1 MRAVSQASAGCFSA
15 NYTVTFI
22 VDSMIECV
30 ERCSSSRLGWQSL
43 VGGGSIGVAF
53 RRASPLGK
61 SHFSMRTSK
70 AHSSK
75 SERGVSASKRVEAHL
90 RKAIHAGKL
99 RPRQRII
106 EEDLAR
112 ELEVSRGPVREALLR
127 LERDGLVVT
136 TSRRG
141 TFIRDISLAE
151 IGVIFRMRAKLEGL
165 CVRYMKEN
173 PSVDCAELL
182 GRALKKLK
190 GAAAKNNEE
199 QFFHADMELHRTIW
213 KASNQPL
220 LYRTLNLLMNPYI
233 YIIARAYSS
242 RIPLVNRRENH
253 EQYVRM
259 VLKTPLDK
267 IEDEVEQ
274 YFAGLYSRLFDQS
287 SIFPAFDSGN
297 WADELESPLTLS

>member
-1 MRAVSQASAGCFSA
+1 MGTS
-15 NYTVTFI
+15 
-22 VDSMIECV
+22 
-30 ERCSSSRLGWQSL
+30 
-43 VGGGSIGVAF
+43 
-53 RRASPLGK
+53 K
-61 SHFSMRTSK
+61 SHSAK
-70 AHSSK
+70 LG
-75 SERGVSASKRVEAHL
+75 RGVSASKRVEAHL

-165 CVRYMKEN
+165 CVRYMREN
-173 PSVDCAELL
+173 SAIDAPEILN
-182 GRALKKLK
+182 RALKKLK
-190 GAAAKNNEE
+190 VAATKGSEE

-233 YIIARAYSS
+233 FIIARAYSS
-242 RIPLVNRRENH
+242 RIPLANRRDNH

-259 VLKTPLDK
+259 VLKMPLDK
-267 IEDEVEQ
+267 IEDEVER
-274 YFAGLYSRLFDQS
+274 YFAGLYSRIFEEGS
-287 SIFPAFDSGN
+287 SFPGFSDAHWTD
-297 WADELESPLTLS
+297 DLDRTLSHSME

>member
-1 MRAVSQASAGCFSA
+1 MRNSKNHS
-15 NYTVTFI
+15 
-22 VDSMIECV
+22 
-30 ERCSSSRLGWQSL
+30 
-43 VGGGSIGVAF
+43 
-53 RRASPLGK
+53 GK
-61 SHFSMRTSK
+61 PD
-70 AHSSK
+70 
-75 SERGVSASKRVEAHL
+75 RGISASKRVEAHL

-106 EEDLAR
+106 EEDLAS

-165 CVRYMKEN
+165 CVRYMREN
-173 PSVDCAELL
+173 SSINPQELL
-182 GRALKKLK
+182 NRSLKKLK
-190 GAAAKNNEE
+190 TAAAKNNEE
-199 QFFHADMELHRTIW
+199 QFFDADMELHRTIW
-213 KASNQPL
+213 KAANQPL

-233 YIIARAYSS
+233 FIIARAYSS
-242 RIPLVNRRENH
+242 RIPLENRSENH

-267 IEDEVEQ
+267 IESEVER
-274 YFAGLYSRLFDQS
+274 YFGGLYSRIFDQTSAFAGIVPGHWRDDLEDPLASPS
-287 SIFPAFDSGN
+287 S
-297 WADELESPLTLS
+297 

>member
-1 MRAVSQASAGCFSA
+1 M
-15 NYTVTFI
+15 
-22 VDSMIECV
+22 
-30 ERCSSSRLGWQSL
+30 
-43 VGGGSIGVAF
+43 
-53 RRASPLGK
+53 P
-61 SHFSMRTSK
+61 TSK
-70 AHSSK
+70 NHSAK
-75 SERGVSASKRVEAHL
+75 PERGISASKKVEAHL

-106 EEDLAR
+106 EEDLAQ

-165 CVRYMKEN
+165 CVRYMREN
-173 PSVDCAELL
+173 SSIDPADLL
-182 GRALKKLK
+182 NRALKKLK
-190 GAAAKNNEE
+190 VAAGKNSEE

-213 KASNQPL
+213 KAANQPL

-233 YIIARAYSS
+233 FIIARAYSS
-242 RIPLVNRRENH
+242 RIPLANRRDNH

-259 VLKTPLDK
+259 MLKTPLDK
-267 IEDEVEQ
+267 IEGEVER
-274 YFAGLYSRLFDQS
+274 YFEGLYSRTFNQS
-287 SIFPAFDSGN
+287 SPFPPFATEQWNES
-297 WADELESPLTLS
+297 LESTF